1 MNVIEQFSEGKNP
14 ARNEDG
20 IFVSADFAAVVDGS
34 TSKLA
39 PQFAAAFQEAG
50 LTTGRLACQTV
61 CDALSALPADASAPD
76 ALSLLTDA
84 LRQRTLQ
91 VYDCAPN
98 DERSP
103 LEGGG
108 AEAARRL
115 TCSAVVFSRKRG
127 EVWMM
132 GDCQC
137 RLFGQTFQ
145 NPKPTDAVFSDIR
158 SRAAHYLLAHGL
170 TPADFAHDDPARR
183 LILPALREQSYFQ
196 NDPNPHNPF
205 RYLVLDGTPADA
217 SLVRTIS
224 TDGAPELILA
234 SDGYPQL
241 FDTLAAT
248 EAHLAE
254 ALARD
259 PLCIDELAST
269 KGLVEGNRSF
279 DDRTYLRLSL

>member
-1 MNVIEQFSEGKNP
+1 MKIIEQFSEGKSP

-20 IFVSADFAAVVDGS
+20 VFFSADFAAVVDGS

-50 LTTGRLACQTV
+50 FTTGLLACQTV
-61 CDALSALPADASAPD
+61 CEALGALPADASAAD

-84 LRQRTLQ
+84 LRRRTLE
-91 VYDCAPN
+91 VYDCAEA
-98 DERSP
+98 DAHSP

-127 EVWMM
+127 EVWMF

-137 RLFGQTFQ
+137 RFGGQTFQ
-145 NPKPTDAVFSDIR
+145 NPKPADAVFSDIR
-158 SRAAHYLLAHGL
+158 SRAAHYLLDHGL
-170 TPADFAHDDPARR
+170 TPADFAREDPARR
-183 LILPALREQSYFQ
+183 LILPGLREQSFFQ

-205 RYLVLDGTPADA
+205 RFLVLDGTPADA

-224 TDGAPELILA
+224 TADARELILA
-234 SDGYPQL
+234 SDGFPQL
-241 FDTLAAT
+241 FDTLEAT
-248 EAHLAE
+248 EAHLQA

-269 KGLVEGNRSF
+269 KGLTEGNRSF